1 MRIADLFRTAFSN
14 LRRRK
19 LRSFLTVFAVVIGA
33 SLVSL
38 LVSLGV
44 GTQDFLTRQIKA
56 TMPPDVVMVASS
68 ETAFQFGLGGVGF
81 GGSPQ
86 EIGDDEGGSFALEPL
101 TVEEIAAVG
110 DIERVERTDPY
121 VIFTGESVR
130 LDGSDRRFRASVSPQ
145 PSYLAETRTLVAGRY
160 IADGTQGECII
171 ADQYIDSFGLTS
183 AQDAIGREIVVR
195 VGQASSLI
203 GLPGQSRDFKFEIV
217 GVAEKTINSTQ
228 IIVSIED
235 GKQMSR
241 FWANNPDLYTDKIP
255 PSMIQVKV
263 AGSQFINQVAEEVE
277 AMGLGAM
284 TSEDVLG
291 VIGTIFGIVQTVLSA
306 FGLIALGVASLGIVN
321 TLFMA
326 IHERTREIGV
336 MKAVGASKGTIRT
349 LFTTEGA
356 TIGFVGG
363 VVGVAIGYALGYI
376 LNRVSHAT
384 FLQDFPTFDL
394 SVLPWWLA
402 VGVIALTT
410 IIALLAALYPA
421 HRASSLDP
429 IEALRYE

>member
-1 MRIADLFRTAFSN
+1 MRLADLFRAAFSN

-33 SLVSL
+33 ALVSL

-68 ETAFQFGLGGVGF
+68 DSAFQFGFSGVGF
-81 GGSPQ
+81 GGGPQ
-86 EIGDDEGGSFALEPL
+86 EIGDDGGGSFSLEPL
-101 TVEEIAAVG
+101 TAAEIEAVG
-110 DIERVERTDPY
+110 SIERVERTDPY
-121 VIFTGESVR
+121 VVLTAESVR
-130 LDGSDRRFRASVSPQ
+130 LDGSDKRYRASVSPQ
-145 PSYLAETRTLVAGRY
+145 PSYLAETRALVAGKY
-160 IADGTQGECII
+160 IADGTEGECII
-171 ADQYIDSFGLTS
+171 ADQYVGSFGLAS
-183 AQDAIGREIVVR
+183 AQDAIGQDIIVR

-203 GLPGQSRDFKFEIV
+203 GLPGQTRDFTFEIV

-235 GKQMSR
+235 GKEMSR
-241 FWANNPDLYTDKIP
+241 FWASNPDLYTEEIP

-263 AGSQFINQVAEEVE
+263 AGSQFVELVAEEIE

-291 VIGTIFGIVQTVLSA
+291 VVGTIFGIVQTVLSA
-306 FGLIALGVASLGIVN
+306 FGLIALGVASLGIIN

-356 TIGFVGG
+356 AIGFLGG
-363 VVGVAIGYALGYI
+363 IVGVAIGYALGYI
-376 LNRVSHAT
+376 LNKVSHAT
-384 FLQDFPTFDL
+384 FLQDFPTFNL
-394 SVLPWWLA
+394 SVFPWWLV

-410 IIALLAALYPA
+410 VIALLAALYPA
-421 HRASSLDP
+421 HRASNLDP